1 MEVTFL
7 SLQILGKLV
16 IPIVQTY
23 RAILEDLPN
32 CVVRSPPT
40 LPDRTEIL
48 VTIVAHLPES
58 PVVSRGAAMSAN
70 LAALA
75 DLNTFRDIN
84 PVEWQREVRQDAP
97 LLGRES

>member
-1 MEVTFL
+1 MWL
-7 SLQILGKLV
+7 
-16 IPIVQTY
+16 
-23 RAILEDLPN
+23 DL
-32 CVVRSPPT
+32 PPT

-48 VTIVAHLPES
+48 VTIVVAYLPES

-84 PVEWQREVRQDAP
+84 PVEWQREVRQDTP